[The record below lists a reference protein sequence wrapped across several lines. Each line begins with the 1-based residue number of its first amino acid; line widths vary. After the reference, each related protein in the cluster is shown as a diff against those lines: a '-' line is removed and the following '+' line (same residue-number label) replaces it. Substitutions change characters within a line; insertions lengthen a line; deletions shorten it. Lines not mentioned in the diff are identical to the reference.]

1 MDPWFSCDLEAEIM
15 SILEEDA
22 AASTRHLCTLLFPTL
37 SWHEARQRMADVVRS
52 HCRTLVQVRLVAE
65 VDEDQFSLV
74 RPASA

>member
-37 SWHEARQRMADVVRS
+37 SWYEARQRMAGVVRS
-52 HCRTLVQVRLVAE
+52 HCRTLVQVRLLAE
-65 VDEDQFSLV
+65 IDEDLFALIG
-74 RPASA
+74 PASA